1 MHVAYI
7 YRLYLLSI
15 LMESLLVNLKKQVTC
30 SICLDTYT
38 EPKTISCLHTFCC
51 ECLEK
56 HARVSQKQ
64 GKFRCPEC
72 QAAIDLPEGNR
83 FDRLPNSFFHKSL
96 LSLLAVRQSGDASSI
111 TCYQCSA
118 TNPQMYYC
126 FDCGRFMCPDCFNAH
141 ELLKKSFQGHKITPV
156 QDFKTEDYEALLR
169 RQPFCSQEF
178 HEREITRFFCSQCQV
193 CICQICIVT
202 DHQNHKVVL
211 LDKAAHEEKD
221 NIISGAKL
229 IKKMESELQEVIKQ
243 FEETISKLESNMETA
258 KRNVK
263 QVAEQ
268 MIGNIREREREALES
283 LEATR
288 VSRLHKINLAKQEVE
303 SLVKQMNQAAQ
314 FAENLVQRTSSS
326 DIMQNKETLK
336 TKFEELLRVEV
347 PKHQQTTFIKFT
359 ATSQKDLKLGF
370 IEVTEGTANAAKATL
385 EGLDRTFQAGVEA
398 EFTLCPKKSGGEMSN
413 QAGLRGRVELLIKPV
428 QDVTD
433 VIVEEKEDGNVRLKF
448 TPKVPGAYII
458 EVKINGD
465 KLPTCP
471 MTVQVKERELVVVG
485 ELKLK
490 FSPGDKPV
498 NFYAIAV
505 NTNGTIVLTDNCG
518 HCVYVFNKYGNCLR
532 KSRGEGSNTGQFQ
545 YPNGISFLNDNEVLI
560 ADFGN
565 CRIQRLNIQTGTVVK
580 SFGKFGKG
588 KGELSNPIDVT
599 VNDEGS
605 IVVTERDDNRIQV
618 MSKEGESIFTF
629 GDKGPEKLL
638 WPYCCIPYKNMFLV
652 TDAGHHCIKAF
663 DQSGTFLYKFG
674 KEGNQDGQFKSPSG
688 LLVDSSN
695 NLLVCDFGNSRVQQ
709 FSLDGRFTGKSI
721 TRLSMPVAITTAP
734 DGRILVTSF
743 DEKKVH
749 ILK

>member
-1 MHVAYI
+1 
-7 YRLYLLSI
+7 
-15 LMESLLVNLKKQVTC
+15 MESLLINLMERVTC
-30 SICLDTYT
+30 SICLDTYS

-96 LSLLAVRQSGDASSI
+96 LSLLAVRQSGEASSI

-141 ELLKKSFQGHKITPV
+141 ELLKKSFQGHKVTPV

-221 NIISGAKL
+221 NIMSGAKL

-243 FEETISKLESNMETA
+243 FEETISKLESNMVTA
-258 KRNVK
+258 KRGVK
-263 QVAEQ
+263 QTAEQ
-268 MIGNIREREREALES
+268 MIANIREREREALES

-288 VSRLHKINLAKQEVE
+288 VSRLYKINLAKQEVE

-385 EGLDRTFQAGVEA
+385 EGLYQTFQAGVEA
-398 EFTLCPKKSGGEMSN
+398 EFTLRPKKSGGEMSN

-428 QDVTD
+428 KDVTD
-433 VIVEEKEDGNVRLKF
+433 VIVEEKEDGNLRLKF

-471 MTVQVKERELVVVG
+471 MTVQVKERELIVVG

-498 NFYAIAV
+498 KFYGIAV
-505 NTNGTIVLTDNCG
+505 NTNGTIVLTDNYG
-518 HCVYVFNKYGNCLR
+518 HYVYVFDKYGNCLR
-532 KSRGEGSNTGQFQ
+532 KSRGEGNNTGQFQ
-545 YPNGISFLNDNEVLI
+545 YPDGISFLNDNEVLI

-580 SFGKFGKG
+580 SFGKLGKG

-599 VNDEGS
+599 VNDEER
-605 IVVTERDDNRIQV
+605 IVVTEPNNNRIQV

-629 GDKGPEKLL
+629 GDKGPEKLCK
-638 WPYCCIPYKNMFLV
+638 PTCCIPYKNMFLV
-652 TDAGHHCIKAF
+652 SDRDNHCIKAF

-674 KEGNQDGQFKSPSG
+674 KEGNQDGQFNRPRG

-695 NLLVCDFGNSRVQQ
+695 NLLVGDFGNSRVQQ
-709 FSLDGRFTGKSI
+709 FSLEGRFTGKSI
-721 TRLSMPVAITTAP
+721 TRLSKPMAITTAP

>member
-1 MHVAYI
+1 
-7 YRLYLLSI
+7 
-15 LMESLLVNLKKQVTC
+15 MESLLVNLKKQLTC
-30 SICLDTYT
+30 SICLDTYS

-83 FDRLPNSFFHKSL
+83 FDRLPNSFFHNNF
-96 LSLLAVRQSGDASSI
+96 LSLLAVRQTDNASSI
-111 TCYQCSA
+111 NCCQCGANNS
-118 TNPQMYYC
+118 QMYYC

-229 IKKMESELQEVIKQ
+229 IKKMESELQEVITQ
-243 FEETISKLESNMETA
+243 FEETISKLESNMATA

-268 MIGNIREREREALES
+268 MIANIRERERKALES

-370 IEVTEGTANAAKATL
+370 IEVNEGTAKAAKSTL
-385 EGLDRTFQAGVEA
+385 EGLDQTFQAGVEA
-398 EFTLCPKKSGGEMSN
+398 QFTLCPKTPGEEISN
-413 QAGLRGRVELLIKPV
+413 QADLKGRVELLIKPV
-428 QDVTD
+428 KDVTD
-433 VIVEEKEDGNVRLKF
+433 VIVEEKEDGNLRLKF
-448 TPKVPGAYII
+448 TPKVPGAYSI

-471 MTVQVKERELVVVG
+471 MTMQVKERELVVVR

-490 FSPGDKPV
+490 LFSGDTLKGL
-498 NFYAIAV
+498 YGISV
-505 NTNGTIVLTDNCG
+505 NTEGQIVVTDNNG
-518 HCVYVFNKYGNCLR
+518 HCVYVFDKDGNCL
-532 KSRGEGSNTGQFQ
+532 KKIGGRGSSTGQFQ
-545 YPNGISFLNDNEVLI
+545 FPDGILFLNDNEVLI
-560 ADFGN
+560 ADN
-565 CRIQRLNIQTGTVVK
+565 INDRIQRLDINTGTVVK
-580 SFGKFGKG
+580 SFGKKG
-588 KGELSNPIDVT
+588 REKGEFGRPIDVT
-599 VNDEGS
+599 VNDEER
-605 IVVTERDDNRIQV
+605 IVVTEHRNGRIQV
-618 MSKEGESIFTF
+618 MSEEGESIFTF
-629 GDKGPEKLL
+629 GDKGSEKLL
-638 WPYCCIPYKNMFLV
+638 GPTCCTLYKNVFLV
-652 TDAGHHCIKAF
+652 SDTSNHCIKAF
-663 DQSGTFLYKFG
+663 DQLGTFLYKFG
-674 KEGNQDGQFKSPSG
+674 KQGNQDGQFNRPRG
-688 LLVDSSN
+688 LLVDSSD
-695 NLLVCDFGNSRVQQ
+695 NLLVCDFGNNRVQQ

-721 TRLSMPVAITTAP
+721 TRLSQPMAITKAP
-734 DGRILVTSF
+734 DGRILVTSY
-743 DEKKVH
+743 DEKKLYT
-749 ILK
+749 LK

>member
-1 MHVAYI
+1 
-7 YRLYLLSI
+7 
-15 LMESLLVNLKKQVTC
+15 MESLLINLKEQVTC
-30 SICLDTYT
+30 SICLDTYS
-38 EPKTISCLHTFCC
+38 EPKTIACLHTFCC

-96 LSLLAVRQSGDASSI
+96 LSLLAVRQSGEASSI

-141 ELLKKSFQGHKITPV
+141 ELLKKSFQGHKVTPV

-221 NIISGAKL
+221 NIMSGAKL

-243 FEETISKLESNMETA
+243 FEETISKLESNTETA
-258 KRNVK
+258 KRGVK
-263 QVAEQ
+263 QTVEQ
-268 MIGNIREREREALES
+268 MIANIREREREALES
-283 LEATR
+283 LETTR

-314 FAENLVQRTSSS
+314 FAKNLVQRTSSS

-359 ATSQKDLKLGF
+359 AASHKDLKLGF
-370 IEVTEGTANAAKATL
+370 FEVAEGTAKAAKSTI
-385 EGLDRTFQAGVEA
+385 EGLDQTFQAGVEA
-398 EFTLCPKKSGGEMSN
+398 EFKLCPKTSGGEISK
-413 QAGLRGRVELLIKPV
+413 QANLKGRV
-428 QDVTD
+428 
-433 VIVEEKEDGNVRLKF
+433 
-448 TPKVPGAYII
+448 
-458 EVKINGD
+458 
-465 KLPTCP
+465 
-471 MTVQVKERELVVVG
+471 ELVVVG

-490 FSPGDKPV
+490 LFPGDTLKGL
-498 NFYAIAV
+498 NGIDV
-505 NTNGTIVLTDNCG
+505 NTEGQIVVTDNFG
-518 HCVYVFNKYGNCLR
+518 NCVYVFDKDGNCLR
-532 KSRGEGSNTGQFQ
+532 KTGGEGSNTGQFQ
-545 YPNGISFLNDNEVLI
+545 YPDGISFLNDNEVLI
-560 ADFGN
+560 ADYN
-565 CRIQRLNIQTGTVVK
+565 NDRIQRLNIKTGTVVK
-580 SFGKFGKG
+580 SFGKKG
-588 KGELSNPIDVT
+588 REKGEFGSPLNVT
-599 VNDEGS
+599 VDDKER
-605 IVVTERDDNRIQV
+605 IVVTERGNGRIQV

-629 GDKGPEKLL
+629 GDKGPEKLHY
-638 WPYCCIPYKNMFLV
+638 PTCCIPYKNMFLV
-652 TDAGHHCIKAF
+652 SDAGNHCIKAF

-674 KEGNQDGQFKSPSG
+674 KEGYQDGEFKMPYG

-695 NLLVCDFGNSRVQQ
+695 NLLVCDFDNNRVQQ
-709 FSLDGRFTGKSI
+709 FSLDGCFTGKTT
-721 TRLSMPVAITTAP
+721 TRLSDPTSIATAP
-734 DGRILVTSF
+734 DGRILVTSYV
-743 DEKKVH
+743 EKKVY

>member
-1 MHVAYI
+1 
-7 YRLYLLSI
+7 
-15 LMESLLVNLKKQVTC
+15 MESLLVNLKKQATC

-56 HARVSQKQ
+56 HARVSQKH

-96 LSLLAVRQSGDASSI
+96 LSLLAVRQSGEPSSI
-111 TCYQCSA
+111 TCYHCSA

-141 ELLKKSFQGHKITPV
+141 ELLKNSFQGHKVTPV
-156 QDFKTEDYEALLR
+156 QDFKAEDYEALLR

-221 NIISGAKL
+221 NIMSGAKL

-258 KRNVK
+258 KRGVK
-263 QVAEQ
+263 QTAEQ
-268 MIGNIREREREALES
+268 MIANIREREREALES

-370 IEVTEGTANAAKATL
+370 IEVTEGTAKAAKSTL
-385 EGLDRTFQAGVEA
+385 EGLDQTFQAGVEA

-428 QDVTD
+428 KDVTD
-433 VIVEEKEDGNVRLKF
+433 VIVEEKEDGNLRLKF
-448 TPKVPGAYII
+448 TPKVPGAYSI

-471 MTVQVKERELVVVG
+471 MTMLVKERELVVVREL
-485 ELKLK
+485 ELKFFPRDTLK
-490 FSPGDKPV
+490 GL
-498 NFYAIAV
+498 YGIAV
-505 NTNGTIVLTDNCG
+505 NTEGQIVVTDDVG
-518 HCVYVFNKYGNCLR
+518 HCVYVFDKDGNCMR
-532 KSRGEGSNTGQFQ
+532 KIGGQFQ
-545 YPNGISFLNDNEVLI
+545 FPKGISFLNDNEVLI
-560 ADFGN
+560 ADLKN

-580 SFGKFGKG
+580 SFGKEGRK
-588 KGELSNPIDVT
+588 KGEFSGPVDVT
-599 VNDEGS
+599 VDDEER
-605 IVVTERDDNRIQV
+605 IVVTERGNKRIQV
-618 MSKEGESIFTF
+618 MSKEAESIFTF
-629 GDKGPEKLL
+629 GDKGPEKLHY
-638 WPYCCIPYKNMFLV
+638 PSCCIPYKKMFLV
-652 TDAGHHCIKAF
+652 TDAGNHCIKAF
-663 DQSGTFLYKFG
+663 DQSGTFLYKFS
-674 KEGNQDGQFKSPSG
+674 KEGYQDGKFKWPHG
-688 LLVDSSN
+688 FLVDSPN
-695 NLLVCDFGNSRVQQ
+695 NLLVCDSGNNRVQQ
-709 FSLDGRFTGKSI
+709 FSLDGRFAGKSI
-721 TRLSMPVAITTAP
+721 TPLSTPVAITKAP
-734 DGRILVTSF
+734 DGRILVTSN
-743 DEKKVH
+743 DKEKVY
-749 ILK
+749 ILR

>member
-1 MHVAYI
+1 
-7 YRLYLLSI
+7 
-15 LMESLLVNLKKQVTC
+15 MESLLVNLKKQVTC

-96 LSLLAVRQSGDASSI
+96 LSLLAVRQSGEASSI

-141 ELLKKSFQGHKITPV
+141 EVLKKSFQGHKVTPL

-243 FEETISKLESNMETA
+243 FEETISKLESNLATA
-258 KRNVK
+258 KRGVE
-263 QVAEQ
+263 QTAEQ
-268 MIGNIREREREALES
+268 MIANIREREREALES

-326 DIMQNKETLK
+326 DIMQNKETLR
-336 TKFEELLRVEV
+336 TKFEELLRVAV

-359 ATSQKDLKLGF
+359 ATSQKYLKLGF
-370 IEVTEGTANAAKATL
+370 IEVTEGTAKAAKSTL
-385 EGLDRTFQAGVEA
+385 EGLNQTFKAGVEA
-398 EFTLCPKKSGGEMSN
+398 EFTLCPKTSGGEISN
-413 QAGLRGRVELLIKPV
+413 QADLKGRVELLIKPV
-428 QDVTD
+428 KDVTD
-433 VIVEEKEDGNVRLKF
+433 VIVQEKEDGNLRLKF
-448 TPKVPGAYII
+448 TPKVPGAYSI

-471 MTVQVKERELVVVG
+471 MTMQVKERELVVVR

-490 FSPGDKPV
+490 LFSGDTLKGL
-498 NFYAIAV
+498 YGISV
-505 NTNGTIVLTDNCG
+505 NTEGQIVVTDNNG
-518 HCVYVFNKYGNCLR
+518 HCVYVFDKDGNCL
-532 KSRGEGSNTGQFQ
+532 KKIGGRGSSTGQFQ
-545 YPNGISFLNDNEVLI
+545 FPDGILFLNDNEVLI
-560 ADFGN
+560 ADN
-565 CRIQRLNIQTGTVVK
+565 INDRIQRLDINTGTVVK
-580 SFGKFGKG
+580 SFGKKG
-588 KGELSNPIDVT
+588 REKGEFGMPIDVT
-599 VNDEGS
+599 VDDEER
-605 IVVTERDDNRIQV
+605 IVVTEYRNGRIQV
-618 MSKEGESIFTF
+618 MSEEGESIFTF

-638 WPYCCIPYKNMFLV
+638 GPTCCTPYKNMFLV
-652 TDAGHHCIKAF
+652 SDTGNDCIKAF
-663 DQSGTFLYKFG
+663 DQLGTFLYRFG
-674 KEGNQDGQFKSPSG
+674 KKGNQDGQFNPPRG
-688 LLVDSSN
+688 LLLDSSD
-695 NLLVCDFGNSRVQQ
+695 NLLVCDFGNNRVQQ

-721 TRLSMPVAITTAP
+721 TRLSKPMAITKVP
-734 DGRILVTSF
+734 DGRILVTSY
-743 DEKKVH
+743 DEKKVY

>member
-1 MHVAYI
+1 M
-7 YRLYLLSI
+7 
-15 LMESLLVNLKKQVTC
+15 VNLKKQLTC

-96 LSLLAVRQSGDASSI
+96 LSLLAVRQSGEASSI

-141 ELLKKSFQGHKITPV
+141 ELLKKSFQGHKVTPV

-221 NIISGAKL
+221 NIMSGAKL
-229 IKKMESELQEVIKQ
+229 IKKMESELQEVIMQ
-243 FEETISKLESNMETA
+243 FEETISKLESNIATV
-258 KRNVK
+258 KRSVK
-263 QVAEQ
+263 QASEQ
-268 MIGNIREREREALES
+268 MIANIREHEREALES

-288 VSRLHKINLAKQEVE
+288 VSRLHKINSAKQKVE

-326 DIMQNKETLK
+326 DIMQNKETLR
-336 TKFEELLRVEV
+336 TKFEELLRVAV
-347 PKHQQTTFIKFT
+347 QKHQETTFVKFT
-359 ATSQKDLKLGF
+359 AASQKDLRLGF
-370 IEVTEGTANAAKATL
+370 IEGTVKIAKAAKSTL
-385 EGLDRTFQAGVEA
+385 EGLDKTFRAGVEA
-398 EFTLCPKKSGGEMSN
+398 EITLCPKTSGGEMSD
-413 QAGLRGRVELLIKPV
+413 QADLKSRVELLIKPFK
-428 QDVTD
+428 DFED
-433 VIVEEKEDGNVRLKF
+433 VIVEEKEDGNLRLKF
-448 TPKVPGAYII
+448 TPKVPGACSI

-490 FSPGDKPV
+490 FSPEDKPV
-498 NFYAIAV
+498 KFYGIAV
-505 NTNGTIVLTDNCG
+505 NTNGMMVLTDNLG
-518 HCVYVFNKYGNCLR
+518 HCVYVFDKNGNCLR
-532 KSRGEGSNTGQFQ
+532 KIKSVGSNTGQFK
-545 YPNGISFLNDNEVLI
+545 YPDRISFLNDNEVLI

-565 CRIQRLNIQTGTVVK
+565 CRIQRLNIQTGTIVK

-605 IVVTERDDNRIQV
+605 LVVTERDNNRIQV

-629 GDKGPEKLL
+629 GDKGPEKLCK
-638 WPYCCIPYKNMFLV
+638 PTCCIPYKNMFLV
-652 TDAGHHCIKAF
+652 SDRDNHCIKAF

-674 KEGNQDGQFKSPSG
+674 KEGNQDGQFKFPSG

-721 TRLSMPVAITTAP
+721 TRLSKPMAITTAP
-734 DGRILVTSF
+734 DGRILVTSY
-743 DEKKVH
+743 DEKKVY

>member
-1 MHVAYI
+1 
-7 YRLYLLSI
+7 
-15 LMESLLVNLKKQVTC
+15 MESLLVNLKKQLTC

-96 LSLLAVRQSGDASSI
+96 LSLLAVRQSGEASSI

-141 ELLKKSFQGHKITPV
+141 ELLKKYFQGHKFTPV
-156 QDFKTEDYEALLR
+156 QDFKAEDYEALLR
-169 RQPFCSQEF
+169 RQPCCSQHF

-193 CICQICIVT
+193 CICPICIVT

-211 LDKAAHEEKD
+211 VDKAAHEEKD
-221 NIISGAKL
+221 NIMSGAKL
-229 IKKMESELQEVIKQ
+229 IKKMESELQEVIRQ
-243 FEETISKLESNMETA
+243 FEETISKLESNMATA

-268 MIGNIREREREALES
+268 MIANIRERERKALES

-370 IEVTEGTANAAKATL
+370 IEVTEGTANAAKSTL
-385 EGLDRTFQAGVEA
+385 EGLDQTFQAGVEA

-413 QAGLRGRVELLIKPV
+413 QADLRGRVELLIKPV
-428 QDVTD
+428 KDVTD
-433 VIVEEKEDGNVRLKF
+433 VIVEEKEDGNLRLKF

-471 MTVQVKERELVVVG
+471 MTVQVKERELFVIS

-490 FSPGDKPV
+490 LFPGDK
-498 NFYAIAV
+498 FERLYGIAV
-505 NTNGTIVLTDNCG
+505 NTEGQIVVTDNFG
-518 HCVYVFNKYGNCLR
+518 HCVYVFDKDGNCLT
-532 KSRGEGSNTGQFQ
+532 KSGGKGSNTGQFQ
-545 YPNGISFLNDNEVLI
+545 YPDGISFLNDNEVLI
-560 ADFGN
+560 ADLKN

-580 SFGKFGKG
+580 SFGKFGKE
-588 KGELSNPIDVT
+588 KGELGNPVDVT
-599 VNDEGS
+599 VDDVER
-605 IVVTERDDNRIQV
+605 IVVTEWGNNRIQV

-629 GDKGPEKLL
+629 GDKGPEKLCN
-638 WPYCCIPYKNMFLV
+638 PTCCIPYKNMFLV
-652 TDAGHHCIKAF
+652 SDRDNHCIKAF

-674 KEGNQDGQFKSPSG
+674 KEGYQDGQFQWPRG
-688 LLVDSSN
+688 LLVDSPN
-695 NLLVCDFGNSRVQQ
+695 NLLVCDSGNNRVQQ
-709 FSLDGRFTGKSI
+709 FSLDGRFIGKSI
-721 TRLSMPVAITTAP
+721 TRLSQPMVITKAP
-734 DGRILVTSF
+734 DGRILVTSHYENKCTF
-743 DEKKVH
+743 
-749 ILK
+749 

>member
-1 MHVAYI
+1 M
-7 YRLYLLSI
+7 
-15 LMESLLVNLKKQVTC
+15 
-30 SICLDTYT
+30 
-38 EPKTISCLHTFCC
+38 
-51 ECLEK
+51 
-56 HARVSQKQ
+56 SQKQ

-96 LSLLAVRQSGDASSI
+96 LSLLAVRQSGEASSI

-118 TNPQMYYC
+118 TNSQMYYC

-141 ELLKKSFQGHKITPV
+141 EVLKKSFQGHKVTPV

-221 NIISGAKL
+221 NIMSGAKL

-258 KRNVK
+258 KRGVK
-263 QVAEQ
+263 QTAEQ
-268 MIGNIREREREALES
+268 MIANIREREREALES

-370 IEVTEGTANAAKATL
+370 IEVTEGTAKAAKSTL
-385 EGLDRTFQAGVEA
+385 EGLNQTFQAGVEA
-398 EFTLCPKKSGGEMSN
+398 EFTLCPKTSGGEMSN

-428 QDVTD
+428 KDVTD
-433 VIVEEKEDGNVRLKF
+433 VIVEEKEDGNLRLKF

-498 NFYAIAV
+498 NFYGIAV
-505 NTNGTIVLTDNCG
+505 NTNGTIVLTDNHG

-532 KSRGEGSNTGQFQ
+532 KSRGEGSNMGQLQ
-545 YPNGISFLNDNEVLI
+545 YPDGISFLNDNEVLI

-580 SFGKFGKG
+580 SFGKFGIG
-588 KGELSNPIDVT
+588 KGELSNPVDVT

-605 IVVTERDDNRIQV
+605 IVVTEWDNNRIQV
-618 MSKEGESIFTF
+618 MSKESIFTF
-629 GDKGPEKLL
+629 GDKGPEKLCK
-638 WPYCCIPYKNMFLV
+638 PTCCIPYKNMFLV
-652 TDAGHHCIKAF
+652 SDRDNHCIKAF

-674 KEGNQDGQFKSPSG
+674 KEGNQDGQFNRPRG

-721 TRLSMPVAITTAP
+721 TRLSKPMAITTAP
-734 DGRILVTSF
+734 DGRILVTSN
-743 DEKKVH
+743 DEKKVY
-749 ILK
+749 ILKSTLSKVNFASRAAPYLCFVLFFYIVLSLVWKNS

>member
-1 MHVAYI
+1 
-7 YRLYLLSI
+7 
-15 LMESLLVNLKKQVTC
+15 MESLLVNLKKQVTC

-96 LSLLAVRQSGDASSI
+96 LSLLAVRQSGKASNI
-111 TCYQCSA
+111 TCYHCSA

-141 ELLKKSFQGHKITPV
+141 EVLKKSFQGHKVTPL

-193 CICQICIVT
+193 CICPICIVT

-221 NIISGAKL
+221 NIMSGAKL
-229 IKKMESELQEVIKQ
+229 IKKMESELQEVIMH
-243 FEETISKLESNMETA
+243 FEETISKLESNIATV
-258 KRNVK
+258 KRSVK
-263 QVAEQ
+263 QASEQ
-268 MIGNIREREREALES
+268 MIANIREHEREALES

-288 VSRLHKINLAKQEVE
+288 VSRLHKINSAKQKVE

-326 DIMQNKETLK
+326 DIMQNKETLR
-336 TKFEELLRVEV
+336 TKFEELLRVAV

-359 ATSQKDLKLGF
+359 AASQKDLRLGF
-370 IEVTEGTANAAKATL
+370 IEGTVKIAKAAKSTL
-385 EGLDRTFQAGVEA
+385 EGLDKTFRAGVEA
-398 EFTLCPKKSGGEMSN
+398 EITLCPKTSGGEMSD
-413 QAGLRGRVELLIKPV
+413 QADLKSRVELLIKPFK
-428 QDVTD
+428 DFED
-433 VIVEEKEDGNVRLKF
+433 VIVEEKEDGNLRLKF
-448 TPKVPGAYII
+448 TPKVPGACSI

-490 FSPGDKPV
+490 FSPEDKPV
-498 NFYAIAV
+498 KFYGIAV
-505 NTNGTIVLTDNCG
+505 NTNGMMVLTDNLG
-518 HCVYVFNKYGNCLR
+518 HCVYVFDKNGNCLR
-532 KSRGEGSNTGQFQ
+532 KIKSVGSNTGQFK
-545 YPNGISFLNDNEVLI
+545 YPDRISFLNDNEVLI

-565 CRIQRLNIQTGTVVK
+565 CRIQRLNIQTGTIVK

-605 IVVTERDDNRIQV
+605 IVVTERDNNRIQV
-618 MSKEGESIFTF
+618 MSKEGESIFIF
-629 GDKGPEKLL
+629 GDKGPEKLCK
-638 WPYCCIPYKNMFLV
+638 PACCIPYKKMFLV
-652 TDAGHHCIKAF
+652 SDRDNNCIKAF

-674 KEGNQDGQFKSPSG
+674 KEGNQDGQFNRPRG

-709 FSLDGRFTGKSI
+709 FSLEGRFTGKSI
-721 TRLSMPVAITTAP
+721 TRLSKPMAITTAP
-734 DGRILVTSF
+734 DGRILVTSY
-743 DEKKVH
+743 DEKKVY

>member
-1 MHVAYI
+1 
-7 YRLYLLSI
+7 
-15 LMESLLVNLKKQVTC
+15 MESLLVNLRKQVTC

-96 LSLLAVRQSGDASSI
+96 LSLLAVRQSGEASSI

-141 ELLKKSFQGHKITPV
+141 EVLKKSFQGHKVTPV
-156 QDFKTEDYEALLR
+156 QDFKAEDYEALLR

-178 HEREITRFFCSQCQV
+178 HEREITRLFCLQCKV
-193 CICQICIVT
+193 CICPICIVT

-221 NIISGAKL
+221 NIMSGAKL

-243 FEETISKLESNMETA
+243 FEETISKLESNMATA
-258 KRNVK
+258 KRGVK
-263 QVAEQ
+263 QTAEQ
-268 MIGNIREREREALES
+268 MIANIREREREALES

-347 PKHQQTTFIKFT
+347 PKHQQTSFVKFT
-359 ATSQKDLKLGF
+359 AASEKDLKLGF
-370 IEVTEGTANAAKATL
+370 IEVTEDAAKAAKSTI
-385 EGLDRTFQAGVEA
+385 EGLDKTLQAGVEA
-398 EFTLCPKKSGGEMSN
+398 EFTLCPKTSGGEMSN
-413 QAGLRGRVELLIKPV
+413 EANLQGRVELLIKPV
-428 QDVTD
+428 KDVRD
-433 VIVEEKEDGNVRLKF
+433 VVVEEKEDGNLRLKF
-448 TPKVPGAYII
+448 TPKAPGTCSI
-458 EVKINGD
+458 EVKIDGD
-465 KLPTCP
+465 KLPHCP
-471 MTVQVKERELVVVG
+471 KTVQIKERELVVSQ
-485 ELKLK
+485 LKLQLFK
-490 FSPGDKPV
+490 GDTLEQL
-498 NFYAIAV
+498 YGIAV
-505 NTNGTIVLTDNCG
+505 NTEGQIILTDSFG
-518 HCVYVFNKYGNCLR
+518 HCVYVFDKNGNCLR
-532 KSRGEGSNTGQFQ
+532 KSRGEGSNSGQFQ
-545 YPNGISFLNDNEVLI
+545 YPDGISLLNDNEVLI

-565 CRIQRLNIQTGTVVK
+565 STIQRLNIHTGTVVK
-580 SFGKFGKG
+580 SFGKIGEE
-588 KGELSNPIDVT
+588 KGELRNPIDVT
-599 VNDEGS
+599 VEDEGRV
-605 IVVTERDDNRIQV
+605 VVTEWGNNRIQV
-618 MSKEGESIFTF
+618 MSDQGQSIFTF
-629 GDKGPEKLL
+629 GDKGPEKLDG
-638 WPYCCIPYKNMFLV
+638 PTCCIRYKNIFLV
-652 TDAGHHCIKAF
+652 SDGGNNCIKAF

-674 KEGNQDGQFKSPSG
+674 KVGYQDGQFTTPNG

-695 NLLVCDFGNSRVQQ
+695 NLLVCDFGNNRVQQ
-709 FSLDGRFTGKSI
+709 FSLDGRFIGKSI
-721 TRLSMPVAITTAP
+721 TRLSNPTAITKAS
-734 DGRILVTSF
+734 DGRILVASN
-743 DEKKVH
+743 DEKKVY

>member
-1 MHVAYI
+1 MN
-7 YRLYLLSI
+7 
-15 LMESLLVNLKKQVTC
+15 SLPKNLKKQVTC
-30 SICLDTYT
+30 SICLHTYT

-56 HARVSQKQ
+56 HVRVSQKK

-72 QAAIDLPEGNR
+72 QAVIDLPDGNR
-83 FDRLPNSFFHKSL
+83 FDRLPTSFFHKSL
-96 LSLLAVRQSGDASSI
+96 LNLLAVRKGGAASSF
-111 TCYQCSA
+111 TCFQCSV

-126 FDCGRFMCPDCFNAH
+126 FDCERFMCPDCFNAH
-141 ELLKKSFQGHKITPV
+141 EVLKKSFQGHKVTPV
-156 QDFKTEDYEALLR
+156 QDFKAEDYEALLR

-221 NIISGAKL
+221 NIMSGAKL

-258 KRNVK
+258 KRGVK
-263 QVAEQ
+263 QTAEQ
-268 MIGNIREREREALES
+268 MIANIREREREALES

-370 IEVTEGTANAAKATL
+370 IEVNEGTAKAAKSTL
-385 EGLDRTFQAGVEA
+385 EGLDQTFQAGVEA
-398 EFTLCPKKSGGEMSN
+398 EFTLYPKKSGDEMSN
-413 QAGLRGRVELLIKPV
+413 QADLKSRVELLVKPIK
-428 QDVTD
+428 DVTD
-433 VIVEEKEDGNVRLKF
+433 VIVEEKEGGNLALKF
-448 TPKVPGAYII
+448 TPKVAGAYSIQ
-458 EVKINGD
+458 VKINGD
-465 KLPTCP
+465 KLSTRP

-498 NFYAIAV
+498 NFYGIAV
-505 NTNGTIVLTDNCG
+505 NTNGTIVLTDNNG
-518 HCVYVFNKYGNCLR
+518 HCVYVFDKNGNCLR
-532 KSRGEGSNTGQFQ
+532 KIKSVGSNTGQFK
-545 YPNGISFLNDNEVLI
+545 YPDRISFLNDNEVLI

-605 IVVTERDDNRIQV
+605 LVVTERDNNRIQV

-629 GDKGPEKLL
+629 GDKGPEKLCK
-638 WPYCCIPYKNMFLV
+638 PTCCIPYKNMFLV
-652 TDAGHHCIKAF
+652 SDRDNHCIKAF

-674 KEGNQDGQFKSPSG
+674 KKGNQDGQFNWPYG
-688 LLVDSSN
+688 LLVDSSA
-695 NLLVCDFGNSRVQQ
+695 NLLVCDSGNNRVQQ

-721 TRLSMPVAITTAP
+721 IRLSNVTAMLTAP
-734 DGRILVTSF
+734 DRRILVTSH
-743 DEKKVH
+743 DEKKVY